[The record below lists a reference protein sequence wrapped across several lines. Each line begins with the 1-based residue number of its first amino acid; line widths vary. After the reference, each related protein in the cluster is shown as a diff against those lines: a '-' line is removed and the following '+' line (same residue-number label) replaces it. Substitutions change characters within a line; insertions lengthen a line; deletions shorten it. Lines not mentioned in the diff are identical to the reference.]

1 MKIKR
6 INTQQNMMA
15 KTAPKSDLDQNKNDT
30 AEYEI
35 K

>member
-6 INTQQNMMA
+6 INTQNMIA